1 MKINTRNAIIGDIAV
16 PALDEL
22 GFGETTP
29 EIISTSGHE
38 EGYGADI
45 VLRLH
50 TETPNVSW
58 LCYIEK
64 DFLNFAFQPT
74 KLTMYC
80 VLTEERGITFK
91 VLDKTAYNIYAKDMK
106 FEKAEEIDSEIVSKL
121 FKMK

>member
-1 MKINTRNAIIGDIAV
+1 MYINTRNAIIGDIAV

-38 EGYGADI
+38 EGYGAQI

-50 TETPNVSW
+50 TGTPNVSW
-58 LCYIEK
+58 LCYIET
-64 DFLNFAFQPT
+64 DFLNLAFQPT

-80 VLTEERGITFK
+80 VLTEQHGMTFK
-91 VLDKTAYNIYAKDMK
+91 VLDKAAYTVYAKDMK
-106 FEKAEEIDSEIVSKL
+106 FEKAEEQNPEIAAKL
-121 FKMK
+121 FTLK